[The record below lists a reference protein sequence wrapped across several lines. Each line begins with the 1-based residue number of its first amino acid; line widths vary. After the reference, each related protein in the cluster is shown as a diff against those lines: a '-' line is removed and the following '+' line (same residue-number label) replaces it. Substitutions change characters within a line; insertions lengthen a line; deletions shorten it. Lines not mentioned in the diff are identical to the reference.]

1 MDKIRLPEDTKSHLK
16 FLRWLLSYYRNVGA
30 GAMIPILVSVD
41 DPGARISP
49 GLPIMAGF
57 CLQNDPG

>member
-1 MDKIRLPEDTKSHLK
+1 VRGGGREAPLYSIDQ
-16 FLRWLLSYYRNVGA
+16 NVGA
-30 GAMIPILVSVD
+30 GAMIHIRVSVD

-49 GLPIMAGF
+49 RLLIMVGF